1 MNTGKRKKA
10 EEQIEK
16 PVVATGKKRN
26 WKITLLRIIVF
37 LSTIALSILIYIY
50 RGSLSHLGIVGY
62 PGLFLVSFLA
72 NATIFIPVPGI
83 MIVTAMGLV
92 YSPLFVSIV
101 AGAGSSLGEFT
112 GYIAGMTGKGIVEN
126 RIWYERVQ
134 RWMKKYG
141 DLTIVIL
148 SIIPNPLLDMVG
160 IVAGIM
166 RYPFWRYLLFGFIG
180 KTIKF
185 LVFTYVTRYITLS
198 IPGI

>member
-1 MNTGKRKKA
+1 MNTGKRKKTK
-10 EEQIEK
+10 EPIEN
-16 PVVATGKKRN
+16 PVAVTGKKRS
-26 WKITLLRIIVF
+26 WKITLVRILVF
-37 LSTIALSILIYIY
+37 LSTIAFSILIYIY
-50 RGSLSHLGIVGY
+50 RDSLSHLGIVGY
-62 PGLFLVSFLA
+62 PGIFLVSFLA

-134 RWMKKYG
+134 RWMKRYG
-141 DLTIVIL
+141 DLTIVVL
-148 SIIPNPLLDMVG
+148 SIIPNPLLDMAG

-166 RYPFWRYLLFGFIG
+166 HYPFWRYLLFGFIG